1 MSHAAFLHAI
11 RETPDADLPRLVYAD
26 WLDENGDPARAEF
39 LRVQCELATRPDHDP
54 LYRELEDREHEL
66 LSEHEP
72 AWAGELPK
80 YATEWE
86 WRRGFVEE
94 FAATCGR
101 LSRIASEV
109 TAAHPVRHVRCTGH
123 EVDDYTSYP
132 TDWLEADWLP
142 GVESLSVGGVNG
154 SYDGLIALF
163 TSGKLIRLRDLD
175 FTSDRRGTDVCR
187 VLSRA
192 PLNGMLRSLRF
203 GHAPYSWPTEF
214 EVDFFVDLFK
224 RSPLE
229 RLAAFDSG
237 IESTAIGKLLAAPF
251 ADTLTH
257 LDISGNPLAPD
268 AYRRF
273 ADARPGMRLQSL
285 DVSGT
290 PLAGI
295 SLEPLLD
302 TRATES
308 LTKLE
313 MNGCGSA
320 RRNMEVLSRSRFWT
334 QATELRAHSGTIPAS
349 TLEPLCGSSG
359 PTALRLLDLA
369 DNYLRTEGV
378 RMLCDAP
385 WSEPLT
391 WLALSR
397 NYLDDDSCPALAN
410 SRLRNLRTL
419 HLAHNNLR
427 QDRSDGEVITDIGVS
442 WLTDS
447 PALANLRL
455 LTLNSTGISDRSVD
469 LVLNRAAWR
478 LYGLGVA
485 GNNLTGEAV
494 RILATSP
501 RLSRLFWLDLSGNPR
516 LGGRVLLPLAE
527 SPSLSRMCELDC
539 GGIPMADDVR
549 AAFRAR
555 LGPRFSD

>member
-1 MSHAAFLHAI
+1 MSHAAFLNTI
-11 RETPDADLPRLVYAD
+11 REHPDADLPRLVFAD
-26 WLDENGDPARAEF
+26 YLDENGDPARAEF
-39 LRVQCELATRPDHDP
+39 IRLQCELASLLDHDP
-54 LYRELEDREHEL
+54 RFRPLEDREHEL

-72 AWAGELPK
+72 AWAGELPR

-86 WRRGFVEE
+86 WRRGFIESVGGTRSQLDNLDSLTSEGQPINHVRCIGGIGDQDSAFTGWIGSEWPARMSHLDMGGCTFVPDHFQE
-94 FAATCGR
+94 FLAQTPLPNLRGIDLSNTPSEGDFCDYFWHSPLRGR
-101 LSRIASEV
+101 LSSLSAGPRNPNDFSAI
-109 TAAHPVRHVRCTGH
+109 
-123 EVDDYTSYP
+123 
-132 TDWLEADWLP
+132 WFLEAFSQAPL
-142 GVESLSVGGVNG
+142 ESLAVFNCGV
-154 SYDGLIALF
+154 
-163 TSGKLIRLRDLD
+163 TSEGEFGDLR
-175 FTSDRRGTDVCR
+175 T
-187 VLSRA
+187 
-192 PLNGMLRSLRF
+192 
-203 GHAPYSWPTEF
+203 
-214 EVDFFVDLFK
+214 
-224 RSPLE
+224 
-229 RLAAFDSG
+229 
-237 IESTAIGKLLAAPF
+237 LLADNWAES
-251 ADTLTH
+251 LTH

-268 AYRRF
+268 AYRAF
-273 ADARPGMRLQSL
+273 ADAHPTLRLESL

-313 MNGCGSA
+313 MNGYGSA

-334 QATELRAHSGTIPAS
+334 QATHLRAHSGTIPAS

-359 PTALRLLDLA
+359 PPALRLLDLA

-385 WSEPLT
+385 WSESLT

-397 NYLDDDSCPALAN
+397 NYLDDDACRALAN

-419 HLAHNNLR
+419 HLAHNDLR
-427 QDRSDGEVITDIGVS
+427 QNLSNGELITDIGVS

-447 PALANLRL
+447 PTLANLRL
-455 LTLNSTGISDRSVD
+455 VTLSYTGISDRAVD

-478 LYGLGVA
+478 LFGLGIA

-494 RILATSP
+494 RVLATSP
-501 RLSRLFWLDLSGNPR
+501 RLSRLSWLDVSGNPR

-527 SPSLSRMCELDC
+527 SPYLSRLCELDC
-539 GGIPMADDVR
+539 GGIPLADEVR
-549 AAFRAR
+549 AAFRER